1 MMKKFYQITG
11 LIGIIG
17 IIAALLGWA
26 NDGVNP
32 VFDNHNRFTFETSG
46 STVHK
51 RELTTSP
58 NFDQIIVQTDNS
70 DIYLHSGKKYQIT
83 VTGLNPNAVKAK
95 VRKKRL
101 EINESRP
108 VAINWRNDCSRIDIT
123 IPKNK
128 YLAEVDSSSDNG
140 NLNIKSISINDL
152 FANAQNGKV
161 TVDKLTA
168 KKTIFASYG
177 NHRIDIGNSDIGK
190 SLITIHGG
198 QLKID
203 HSKLTADAK
212 AYSSQVAITDSQLI
226 NRNSFQMLRKGD
238 FTIKAAPNLSYELA
252 AVGPNIRYEGQKIN
266 NKLTKK
272 LSAKNSLEVF
282 AAKGTITVE

>member
-1 MMKKFYQITG
+1 MKKFYQITG
-11 LIGIIG
+11 LIGVIG
-17 IIAALLGWA
+17 IIAVLLGWVNA
-26 NDGVNP
+26 GVNP

-83 VTGLNPNAVKAK
+83 VTGLNLNAVKAK

-108 VAINWRNDCSRIDIT
+108 VAINWRNDSSRIDIT

-252 AVGPNIRYEGQKIN
+252 ANGANIRYKGQKIN

-272 LSAKNSLEVF
+272 LSAKNNLEVF

>member
-1 MMKKFYQITG
+1 MKKFYQITG
-11 LIGIIG
+11 LIGVIG

-26 NDGVNP
+26 NAGVNP
-32 VFDNHNRFTFETSG
+32 VFDNHNQFTFETSG

-51 RELTTSP
+51 RALTTSP

-108 VAINWRNDCSRIDIT
+108 VAINWRNDSSRIDIT

-152 FANAQNGKV
+152 
-161 TVDKLTA
+161 
-168 KKTIFASYG
+168 FASYG

-238 FTIKAAPNLSYELA
+238 FTIKAAPNLSYKLA
-252 AVGPNIRYEGQKIN
+252 ANGANIRYKGQKIN

-272 LSAKNSLEVF
+272 LSAKNNLEVF

>member
-1 MMKKFYQITG
+1 MAT
-11 LIGIIG
+11 LI
-17 IIAALLGWA
+17 
-26 NDGVNP
+26 
-32 VFDNHNRFTFETSG
+32 S
-46 STVHK
+46 
-51 RELTTSP
+51 
-58 NFDQIIVQTDNS
+58 
-70 DIYLHSGKKYQIT
+70 
-83 VTGLNPNAVKAK
+83 
-95 VRKKRL
+95 
-101 EINESRP
+101 
-108 VAINWRNDCSRIDIT
+108 
-123 IPKNK
+123 
-128 YLAEVDSSSDNG
+128 
-140 NLNIKSISINDL
+140 KSISINDL

-212 AYSSQVAITDSQLI
+212 AYSSQVAIADSQLI

-238 FTIKAAPNLSYELA
+238 FTIKAASNLSYKLA
-252 AVGPNIRYEGQKIN
+252 ANGANIRYKGQKIN

-272 LSAKNSLEVF
+272 LSAKNNLEVF